1 MKVFG
6 DLSVY
11 LGIGFLLSYII
22 NQANLYLFVAIA
34 LIIVGIAINVIIPRR
49 NKKQ

>member
-11 LGIGFLLSYII
+11 LGIGFESNVLESIFGIKANYSYE
-22 NQANLYLFVAIA
+22 
-34 LIIVGIAINVIIPRR
+34 
-49 NKKQ
+49 NKQYFFTRIGSEL